1 MSNLLASFLIFL
13 LITIMFDYGMVF
25 LTGLFASLHCV
36 GMCGALVLAY
46 SATTA
51 SSSPGNRKAFAHGA
65 LLHGAYNLGRIL
77 SYAAIGAILSTAAL
91 RLTWIRDA
99 GSYVSIVAGIVMLFA
114 GAAMIGLLRLPA
126 RFAFSG
132 VTGLSR
138 RWFAKLI
145 RGSTPAH
152 TLGLG
157 LLTPLLP
164 CGILYG
170 MFARAA
176 AASSTT
182 EGAVIMGVFASG
194 MTPSLF
200 ALGSVSTF
208 FSARVRKGAER
219 LAALSII
226 LMGIILILRGFH
238 VPLFGLIEGPGQS
251 CCTPPQ

>member
-1 MSNLLASFLIFL
+1 MSNFLASFHFFL
-13 LITIMFDYGMVF
+13 LITLMFDYGMVF
-25 LTGLFASLHCV
+25 LTGLLSSLHCV

-46 SATTA
+46 SAATA
-51 SSSPGNRKAFAHGA
+51 SSSPGIKRTFGQGA
-65 LLHGAYNLGRIL
+65 VLHGAYNLGRII
-77 SYAAIGAILSTAAL
+77 SYAAVGAILSAAAL
-91 RLTWIRDA
+91 RLNWIKDA
-99 GSYVSIVAGIVMLFA
+99 GSYVSIGAGIVMLIA
-114 GAAMIGLLRLPA
+114 GAAMMGLLRIPA
-126 RFAFSG
+126 QVAFSG
-132 VTGLSR
+132 VAGISN
-138 RWFAKLI
+138 RWHAKLL
-145 RGSTPAH
+145 RGATPAH

-182 EGAVIMGVFASG
+182 EGAVIMGVFAIG

-200 ALGSVSTF
+200 ALGSASSF

-219 LAALSII
+219 LAAISII
-226 LMGIILILRGFH
+226 LMGVILILRGFH
-238 VPLFGLIEGPGQS
+238 VPLFGLMEAPGQS